1 MDTIELKPNV
11 IVICGPT
18 GVGKTAVGIEL
29 AKRFHG
35 EIIGAD
41 SMQIYRYMDIGTAKP
56 TQDEQAEIEHHMIDV
71 ANPDEDYD
79 AETYMMA
86 SRKIIH
92 DLHNQGV
99 LPIVV
104 GGTGFYIKALEYGL
118 FSPGISDQVIRD
130 RLRKEAEM
138 SGSVFLYEKL
148 AQCDPAAADVI
159 HPNDTYRIIRALEVY
174 EMTGEGISTYR
185 DQHRFSDSPFRT
197 LKISLKMT
205 REALYK
211 RINKRVDRMIDAS
224 FVDEVKGLLKKGYPA
239 NLKSMQ
245 SIGYRHMVFFLE
257 GQMPWEEAVR
267 TMKRDTRRYAKRQ
280 LTWFNADDSVIWMET
295 NQRNDITKRVESF
308 LNKEHNGK

>member
-1 MDTIELKPNV
+1 MNNVKIKPNV

-29 AKRFHG
+29 AKRFNG

-56 TQDEQAEIEHHMIDV
+56 TQDEQAEVEHHMIDV

-79 AETYMMA
+79 AETYMAA

-118 FSPGISDQVIRD
+118 FGPGVSDPVIRD
-130 RLRKEAEM
+130 RLRKEAEI
-138 SGSVFLYEKL
+138 SGSSFLYEKL
-148 AQCDPAAADVI
+148 AQCDPVTADVI

-185 DQHRFSDSPFRT
+185 DQHSFSDNPFRT
-197 LKISLKMT
+197 LKIGLKMA

-211 RINKRVDRMIDAS
+211 RINERVDRMIDLC
-224 FVDEVKGLLKKGYPA
+224 FLDEVKGLLRKSYHA
-239 NLKSMQ
+239 DLKSMQ
-245 SIGYRHMVFFLE
+245 SIGYRHMALFIE
-257 GQMPWEEAVR
+257 GQVSWEEAVR

-280 LTWFNADDSVIWMET
+280 LTWFNADDSVIWIEQ
-295 NQRNDITKRVESF
+295 NQLNNIDKRVKCF
-308 LNKEHNGK
+308 LKN